1 MNKKNY
7 QRLLLVGLIATLS
20 ACASNSGTKSATAEA
35 QPQAEQQIVGNIPA
49 GSPFSKLKI
58 GMSLQQV
65 HDTIG
70 EPTDRH
76 NYTTGKAFIPYYFGS
91 DTSRLEELYK
101 AQGSLTFTG
110 SGIGGTN
117 FKLYKIVYDA
127 SETGY
132 NK

>member
-1 MNKKNY
+1 MNRRIYKSV
-7 QRLLLVGLIATLS
+7 LAIGLISLVS
-20 ACASNSGTKSATAEA
+20 ACASNSGTKATTA
-35 QPQAEQQIVGNIPA
+35 QTQTEQQIVGNIPA

-76 NYTTGKAFIPYYFGS
+76 NYTTGKAFIPYYYGS
-91 DTSRLEELYK
+91 DTQRLEELYK

-117 FKLYKIVYDA
+117 FKLYKIVYDVN
-127 SETGY
+127 ETGY